1 MQVKSIADSAILS
14 TFIKLPFDL
23 KTFILSNFEWPL
35 NTGITVFQECL
46 CPADLKSQLLKTLS
60 ETVYY
65 DEIAMGFTRM
75 QTDCKDFIASLKQQ
89 GLSMDNIIPPG

>member
-1 MQVKSIADSAILS
+1 MQNAPRESA
-14 TFIKLPFDL
+14 FIKLPFVF
-23 KTFILSNFEWPL
+23 KTFVFSIMEWPL
-35 NTGITVFQECL
+35 KTGFTVFQECL

-89 GLSMDNIIPPG
+89 GLSMDNVIPPG